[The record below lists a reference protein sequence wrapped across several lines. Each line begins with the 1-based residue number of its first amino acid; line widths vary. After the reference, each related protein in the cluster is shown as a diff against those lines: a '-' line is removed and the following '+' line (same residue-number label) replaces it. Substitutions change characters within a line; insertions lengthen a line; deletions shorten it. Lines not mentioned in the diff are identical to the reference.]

1 MQPGDRVQTP
11 LGKGVVREVRN
22 GGRVLVDLGG
32 RAVELRSRDLKG
44 LAPEG
49 VEGRPRAG
57 GVAGGRPEVDG
68 GGTRHR
74 VAAASEVDLH
84 GLTVE
89 AALARVDAALNAALL
104 ADLLELRLIH
114 GRSGGRIRAAVHA
127 RLREVPSVRGFRVD
141 PRNEGVTLVSL

>member
-1 MQPGDRVQTP
+1 MQPGDAVQTP

-32 RAVELRSRDLKG
+32 RAVELRARDLTALG
-44 LAPEG
+44 PERRRARL
-49 VEGRPRAG
+49 RPG
-57 GVAGGRPEVDG
+57 PDLS
-68 GGTRHR
+68 HR
-74 VAAASEVDLH
+74 SGHGPHVKAASEVDLH

-89 AALARVDAALNAALL
+89 EALARVDAALNAALM

-127 RLREVPSVRGFRVD
+127 RLREVPSVRGFRLD
-141 PRNEGVTLVSL
+141 PGNEGVTLVSL